1 MKKIKINKKE
11 TKEQTDASSS
21 GSYSAPAFQEPV
33 RRKIKPEEIEEV
45 TDASSSGSYDAPLF
59 GNRKD
64 PLKIDGEKSIKNSRA
79 VKDKNFPKWGG
90 PDAVYVKVKEK
101 CKKYPYCNQGI
112 DALELLE
119 FDELN
124 EAIKNIS
131 KQKGIAISEVNNI
144 VLKEINKIFI

>member
-1 MKKIKINKKE
+1 MKKVKINKKE
-11 TKEQTDASSS
+11 TREQTDASSS
-21 GSYSAPAFQEPV
+21 GSYSAPAFQQPIK
-33 RRKIKPEEIEEV
+33 RKLKPEEIEEV
-45 TDASSSGSYDAPLF
+45 TDASSSGSYDVPLF

-90 PDAVYVKVKEK
+90 PEGIYVKVKEK

-112 DALELLE
+112 GALEFFE
-119 FDELN
+119 IDKLN
-124 EAIKNIS
+124 ESIKQVS
-131 KQKGIAISEVNNI
+131 KEKGISVSEIKKI

>member
-1 MKKIKINKKE
+1 MKKINKKE

-33 RRKIKPEEIEEV
+33 RRKLKPEEVKEV
-45 TDASSSGSYDAPLF
+45 TDASSSGAYDAPLF

-64 PLKIDGEKSIKNSRA
+64 PLKINGEKSIKNSRA

-101 CKKYPYCNQGI
+101 CKKFPYCNQGI

-119 FDELN
+119 IDGLN
-124 EAIKNIS
+124 EAIEEVAKNRGIS
-131 KQKGIAISEVNNI
+131 ISEI
-144 VLKEINKIFI
+144 KKLILKDINKIFI